1 MININQFTIPEKL
14 KWKHIP
20 FNYVMVAKGQHATY
34 TIFKQTNVM
43 EIEYRDKSYIGHRSV
58 RLRARFLWLIKAI
71 ANMVE
76 LESIE
81 IERKEDGK

>member
-1 MININQFTIPEKL
+1 MININQYSIPEKL
-14 KWKHIP
+14 KWKQIP
-20 FNYVMVAKGQHATY
+20 INNVLIAKGMNAVY

-43 EIEYRDKSYIGHRSV
+43 EIEYRDKSYIGHKTV
-58 RLRARFLWLIKAI
+58 RLRARFLWIVKAI

-81 IERKEDGK
+81 IERSENGK